1 MNRVLH
7 IVNGDLN
14 LQILKRACIEGDFL
28 MWGDFLYS
36 GEIREGIS
44 LEELSKIRAEYISS
58 IGLGEFNSIYQEFK
72 GRNRILIS
80 FKKYQKI
87 YLWFESDIYDQLQ
100 LIEIL
105 DWFAK
110 YAPFNTNIYIIN
122 IFKPLIQT
130 PKDKICNY
138 LLYNKEPITRSHYIV
153 AKKAWSAFSTDS
165 PYPWYRLL
173 FDDTEALPYLK
184 DTVKRVLEEYPNS
197 INGLNRTEYQILKAV
212 NQGRY
217 NPKEIYITAQQMEER
232 PFMGEAILFFN
243 LKNLSQLNLL
253 NYMDNGKRFTITP
266 FGKKI
271 LNSKEFLYKVKKI
284 DRWIGGV
291 HLTNSN
297 LWCWDIDSSS
307 IIEY

>member
-1 MNRVLH
+1 
-7 IVNGDLN
+7 
-14 LQILKRACIEGDFL
+14 

-44 LEELSKIRAEYISS
+44 LEELSKIRAKYISS
-58 IGLGEFNSIYQEFK
+58 IGLGDFNEIYQEFRS
-72 GRNRILIS
+72 RNSLLIS

-100 LIEIL
+100 LIQIL
-105 DWFAK
+105 DWFGK
-110 YAPFNTNIYIIN
+110 YGAFKTHIYIIN
-122 IFKPLIQT
+122 IDTPLIKT
-130 PKDKICNY
+130 SKDKICDY
-138 LLYNKEPITRSHYIV
+138 LLYHKELITRSHYIV
-153 AKKAWSAFSTDS
+153 AKKAWSAFSTDT

-197 INGLNRTEYQILKAV
+197 KNGLSRTEYQILKAV
-212 NQGRY
+212 SYGKHD
-217 NPKEIYITAQQMEER
+217 PKEIYITAQRMEER
-232 PFMGEAILFFN
+232 PFMGEAIMFYN

-253 NYMDNGKRFTITP
+253 NYMNNGKKFTITP
-266 FGKKI
+266 FGKTI
-271 LNSKEFLYKVKKI
+271 LESKDFLYRTKKI

-307 IIEY
+307 IIEC